1 MRQAWQLWE
10 GKIHPMICE
19 KLMQECKE
27 ELTLRDGT
35 VFSDDDYKPNSEI
48 RKTKLGFTGNSEI
61 KKLIEY
67 YGFEANRS
75 TFNFDV
81 DYIPDAQFGEYSKGS
96 FYNWHHDVNWQ
107 GTSMYDRKLSVVI
120 QLSDPTT
127 YEGGNFEFQDV
138 ETPVN
143 FRTQGSILVFPSY
156 LPHRVTEI
164 TDGVRHS
171 LVDWLEGP
179 RWR

>member
-1 MRQAWQLWE
+1 
-10 GKIHPMICE
+10 
-19 KLMQECKE
+19 
-27 ELTLRDGT
+27 
-35 VFSDDDYKPNSEI
+35 
-48 RKTKLGFTGNSEI
+48 
-61 KKLIEY
+61 
-67 YGFEANRS
+67 
-75 TFNFDV
+75 
-81 DYIPDAQFGEYSKGS
+81 
-96 FYNWHHDVNWQ
+96 
-107 GTSMYDRKLSVVI
+107 MYDRKLSVVI

-127 YEGGNFEFQDV
+127 YQGGDFQFQDV

-164 TDGVRHS
+164 TDGVRYS